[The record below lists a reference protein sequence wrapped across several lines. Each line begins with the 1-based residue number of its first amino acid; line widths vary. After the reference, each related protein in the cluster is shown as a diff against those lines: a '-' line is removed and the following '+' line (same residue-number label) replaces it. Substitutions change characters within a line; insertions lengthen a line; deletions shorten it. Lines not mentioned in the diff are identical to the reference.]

1 MFAMVDDIL
10 LHGAVHNLAEVSSL
24 FLSLSLSLPA
34 LLCQPESLACVFGG
48 KQVRSREMSSRSSD
62 LLSFDINFASIKI
75 MCRGWFVWCR
85 HDAWLVLNECS
96 YSFAR

>member
-1 MFAMVDDIL
+1 MVDDIL

-48 KQVRSREMSSRSSD
+48 Q
-62 LLSFDINFASIKI
+62 ASLFE
-75 MCRGWFVWCR
+75 GDVEAF
-85 HDAWLVLNECS
+85 
-96 YSFAR
+96 F